1 MQLNLKKTKNEISVL
16 ILCGGAGQ
24 RLRPLTKTIP
34 KPLIKIKN
42 KSILEY
48 IINHF
53 FKYKI
58 NNIIIASGYRHIL
71 IKKFINKKYKN
82 KNIKVI
88 NTGVNTEIIDRI
100 KKISPYLNKKIILC
114 YGDTLV
120 DINLNKLINYF
131 GKYKNKFII
140 SSYEL
145 KSTFG
150 ILDLKSNNDVKKFD
164 EKPKLGMWFNVGYF
178 IFSKKIISKIK
189 NFKKFEYFLS
199 NLAKN
204 NNMKTFKHKGK
215 HITVNT
221 ISELEEAKSQI
232 NKFA

>member
-1 MQLNLKKTKNEISVL
+1 MQINLKKTKNEISVL

-100 KKISPYLNKKIILC
+100 KKN
-114 YGDTLV
+114 
-120 DINLNKLINYF
+120 
-131 GKYKNKFII
+131 
-140 SSYEL
+140 
-145 KSTFG
+145 
-150 ILDLKSNNDVKKFD
+150 
-164 EKPKLGMWFNVGYF
+164 
-178 IFSKKIISKIK
+178 FSL
-189 NFKKFEYFLS
+189 FK
-199 NLAKN
+199 
-204 NNMKTFKHKGK
+204 
-215 HITVNT
+215 
-221 ISELEEAKSQI
+221 
-232 NKFA
+232 